1 MKKLIFTLLSFFI
14 VLSASAHAVFI
25 ETSLKGIQG
34 KSHAIKIVYGEPD
47 EHEVISKWWWY
58 KAGMEITLTL
68 IKPDGSTSSLTT
80 TAQDDHLL
88 TSFIP
93 DQDGMYHVSLKRDTE
108 RTGFYRLADHYINTR
123 AVTQN
128 GNDYFQYYNID
139 GVKLYGFEAEVKYGF
154 KDLFAIT
161 LNGSYDKAI
170 DNAKYTDD
178 SGNQQVS
185 LNYGH
190 QLANRPW
197 IYGNVDV
204 SLIQNNWFQK
214 GSRIQLSYLHQYSHW
229 FYLTEAYLGSLE
241 SKDHIPSQNIHSA
254 VLSYAWDRNKY
265 NVSFEAR
272 NLTDERAYDN
282 FRLQKPGRAFYVKL
296 RLSIM

>member
-108 RTGFYRLADHYINTR
+108 RKEGAKTQYQINAIATIQVGNSTIGNT
-123 AVTQN
+123 ATHLDNELFVFAEHTAFKNKKEVT
-128 GNDYFQYYNID
+128 
-139 GVKLYGFEAEVKYGF
+139 L
-154 KDLFAIT
+154 T
-161 LNGSYDKAI
+161 L
-170 DNAKYTDD
+170 
-178 SGNQQVS
+178 
-185 LNYGH
+185 
-190 QLANRPW
+190 
-197 IYGNVDV
+197 
-204 SLIQNNWFQK
+204 FQK
-214 GSRIQLSYLHQYSHW
+214 GKPASNTAVQIIAPSGW
-229 FYLTEAYLGSLE
+229 IKWLE
-241 SKDHIPSQNIHSA
+241 
-254 VLSYAWDRNKY
+254 
-265 NVSFEAR
+265 
-272 NLTDERAYDN
+272 TDE
-282 FRLQKPGRAFYVKL
+282 QGRVKFTPEWKGKYYAEVSK
-296 RLSIM
+296 REKVIGQDFEEYSRTSSMSFAVK